1 MKKNVQ
7 IRPGGVTTLGAKIGI
22 VVASLM
28 LVFGLVF
35 FFVVMREIPPSEDAL
50 QILIPAFFLIFIG
63 GLVAI
68 IVVYLRVL
76 KTGAKAE
83 AGSLLEFQFESDSN
97 QSGDTGD
104 FDARLRKLAGLHK
117 DGLVTDTEYNE
128 KREALLREKW

>member
-7 IRPGGVTTLGAKIGI
+7 ICPGGVTTLGAKIGI

-128 KREALLREKW
+128 KREALFREKW

>member
-128 KREALLREKW
+128 KREALFREKW